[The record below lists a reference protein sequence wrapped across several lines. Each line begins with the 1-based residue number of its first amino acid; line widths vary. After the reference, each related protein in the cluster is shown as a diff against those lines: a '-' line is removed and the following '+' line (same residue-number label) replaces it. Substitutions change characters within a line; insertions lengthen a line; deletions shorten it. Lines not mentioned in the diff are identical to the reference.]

1 MKRIMHIMQS
11 RGIPSHSA
19 RSAWIETV
27 RSGPASCVLYCRT
40 PQGVR
45 GLKHCFIPFFWLCS
59 PRRTPQGVRGLKPI
73 GIEGAGEGRK
83 SHSARSAWIETVR
96 RGRNSQGRRGR
107 TPQGVRGLKPYYVPP
122 CHRIWASRTPQG
134 VRGLKPLAIIFQG
147 LNTGRTPQGVRGLK
161 PEV

>member
-1 MKRIMHIMQS
+1 MHIMQS

-107 TPQGVRGLKPYYVPP
+107 TPQGVRGLKLLSPP
-122 CHRIWASRTPQG
+122 PGKRKQSSHSARSAWIETYKLPRP
-134 VRGLKPLAIIFQG
+134 P
-147 LNTGRTPQGVRGLK
+147 P
-161 PEV
+161 

>member
-1 MKRIMHIMQS
+1 MYKRQV
-11 RGIPSHSA
+11 RTSHSA

>member
-1 MKRIMHIMQS
+1 MHIMQS